1 MGKTI
6 CLLIALVFLAQAEY
20 VKSLQPALQSQEKP
34 QKTPKTTRN
43 SRIPSDKNISKA
55 ENSKIPSDKNVSK
68 AELNTS
74 NAGNSKI
81 RIKPSKPQNSQNNS
95 TPLNTSGFSKNSP
108 TKSLNPA
115 KSDEYIFWAHF
126 FTTNQ
131 MLSTRV
137 IAISKAMKKS
147 DESEFLPFC
156 ELRATKVAGQSEL
169 EFFRSHEEELADC
182 FTKSPFKVLEY
193 SGYEL
198 KAAKQKAI
206 LHTNITQIPIHFIA
220 IFKAQGATIL
230 AKISQ

>member
-55 ENSKIPSDKNVSK
+55 ENSKI
-68 AELNTS
+68 LLT
-74 NAGNSKI
+74 
-81 RIKPSKPQNSQNNS
+81 PSKQQNSQNS
-95 TPLNTSGFSKNSP
+95 RIPLNTKNTSGFSKNIP

-156 ELRATKVAGQSEL
+156 ELRATKVATQSEL

-198 KAAKQKAI
+198 KAAKQKAK

>member
-20 VKSLQPALQSQEKP
+20 VKSLQPTLQSQEKP

-43 SRIPSDKNISKA
+43 SRIPDNKNL
-55 ENSKIPSDKNVSK
+55 SK
-68 AELNTS
+68 AELNAS
-74 NAGNSKI
+74 NAGNS
-81 RIKPSKPQNSQNNS
+81 RTHIKPSKPQNSQNNS
-95 TPLNTSGFSKNSP
+95 ASLNTSGFSKNSP
-108 TKSLNPA
+108 TKNLNPA

-156 ELRATKVAGQSEL
+156 ELRATKVATQSEL

-198 KAAKQKAI
+198 QSAKQKTK
-206 LHTNITQIPIHFIA
+206 LYTNITQIPIHFIA

>member
-43 SRIPSDKNISKA
+43 SRIPSDKNVSKA
-55 ENSKIPSDKNVSK
+55 ENSKI
-68 AELNTS
+68 LLT
-74 NAGNSKI
+74 
-81 RIKPSKPQNSQNNS
+81 PSKQQNSQNS
-95 TPLNTSGFSKNSP
+95 RIPLNTKNTSGFSKNSP

-198 KAAKQKAI
+198 KAAKQKAK

>member
-43 SRIPSDKNISKA
+43 SRIPSDKNVSKA
-55 ENSKIPSDKNVSK
+55 ENSKI
-68 AELNTS
+68 LLT
-74 NAGNSKI
+74 
-81 RIKPSKPQNSQNNS
+81 PSKQQNSQNS
-95 TPLNTSGFSKNSP
+95 RIPLNTKNTSGFSKNSP

-156 ELRATKVAGQSEL
+156 ELRATKVATQSEL

-198 KAAKQKAI
+198 HSAKQKAI

>member
-34 QKTPKTTRN
+34 QKTTRN

-55 ENSKIPSDKNVSK
+55 ENSKILLTPSKQQDSQNSRIP
-68 AELNTS
+68 LNT
-74 NAGNSKI
+74 K
-81 RIKPSKPQNSQNNS
+81 
-95 TPLNTSGFSKNSP
+95 NTSGFSKNSP

-198 KAAKQKAI
+198 QSAKQKAI

>member
-6 CLLIALVFLAQAEY
+6 CLLIAIALLAQAEY

-43 SRIPSDKNISKA
+43 SRIPSDKNVSKA
-55 ENSKIPSDKNVSK
+55 ENSKI
-68 AELNTS
+68 LLT
-74 NAGNSKI
+74 
-81 RIKPSKPQNSQNNS
+81 PSKQQNSQNS
-95 TPLNTSGFSKNSP
+95 RIPLNTKNTSGFSKNSP

-156 ELRATKVAGQSEL
+156 ELRATKVATQSEL

-198 KAAKQKAI
+198 HSAKQKAK

>member
-43 SRIPSDKNISKA
+43 SRIPSDKN
-55 ENSKIPSDKNVSK
+55 VSK
-68 AELNTS
+68 AELNAS
-74 NAGNSKI
+74 NAGNS
-81 RIKPSKPQNSQNNS
+81 RTHIKPSKPQNSQNNS
-95 TPLNTSGFSKNSP
+95 ASLNTSGFSKNSP

-198 KAAKQKAI
+198 QSAKQKAK

>member
-6 CLLIALVFLAQAEY
+6 CLLIALVFLTQAEY

-43 SRIPSDKNISKA
+43 SRIPSDKNLNKA
-55 ENSKIPSDKNVSK
+55 ENSKIPSDKNLNK
-68 AELNTS
+68 AE
-74 NAGNSKI
+74 NSKI
-81 RIKPSKPQNSQNNS
+81 LLTPSKQQNSQNS
-95 TPLNTSGFSKNSP
+95 RIPLNTKNTSGFSKNSP

-137 IAISKAMKKS
+137 IAISKAMKKN

-156 ELRATKVAGQSEL
+156 ELRATKAAGQSEL

>member
-20 VKSLQPALQSQEKP
+20 VKSLQPTLQSQEKP

-43 SRIPSDKNISKA
+43 SRILDN
-55 ENSKIPSDKNVSK
+55 KNVSK

-74 NAGNSKI
+74 NAGNS
-81 RIKPSKPQNSQNNS
+81 RTHIKPSKPQNSQNNS
-95 TPLNTSGFSKNSP
+95 APLNTSGFSKNSP
-108 TKSLNPA
+108 TKSLNPT

-156 ELRATKVAGQSEL
+156 ELRATKVTGQSEL

-198 KAAKQKAI
+198 HSAKQKAK
-206 LHTNITQIPIHFIA
+206 LYTNITQIPIHFIA

>member
-43 SRIPSDKNISKA
+43 SRIPSN
-55 ENSKIPSDKNVSK
+55 KNVSK
-68 AELNTS
+68 SELNAS
-74 NAGNSKI
+74 NAGNS
-81 RIKPSKPQNSQNNS
+81 RTHIKPSKQQNSQNS
-95 TPLNTSGFSKNSP
+95 RIPLNTKNTSGFSKNSP

-198 KAAKQKAI
+198 QSAKQKAK

>member
-43 SRIPSDKNISKA
+43 SRIPSDKNVSKA
-55 ENSKIPSDKNVSK
+55 ENSKI
-68 AELNTS
+68 LLT
-74 NAGNSKI
+74 
-81 RIKPSKPQNSQNNS
+81 PSKQQNSQNS
-95 TPLNTSGFSKNSP
+95 RIPLNTKNTSGFSKNSP

-198 KAAKQKAI
+198 QSAKQKAK

>member
-43 SRIPSDKNISKA
+43 SRIPSDKNLNKA
-55 ENSKIPSDKNVSK
+55 ENSKI
-68 AELNTS
+68 LLT
-74 NAGNSKI
+74 
-81 RIKPSKPQNSQNNS
+81 PSKQQNSQNS
-95 TPLNTSGFSKNSP
+95 RIPLNTKNTSGFSKNSP

-156 ELRATKVAGQSEL
+156 ELRATKAAGQSEL

-198 KAAKQKAI
+198 KEAKQKAI

>member
-43 SRIPSDKNISKA
+43 SRIPSNKNVSKA
-55 ENSKIPSDKNVSK
+55 ENSKISSDKNLNK
-68 AELNTS
+68 AE
-74 NAGNSKI
+74 NSKI
-81 RIKPSKPQNSQNNS
+81 LLTPSKQQNSQNS
-95 TPLNTSGFSKNSP
+95 KIPLNTKNTSGFSKNIP
-108 TKSLNPA
+108 TKNLNPA

>member
-20 VKSLQPALQSQEKP
+20 VKSLQPALRSQEKP

-43 SRIPSDKNISKA
+43 SRIPDNKNL
-55 ENSKIPSDKNVSK
+55 SK
-68 AELNTS
+68 AELNAS
-74 NAGNSKI
+74 NAGNS
-81 RIKPSKPQNSQNNS
+81 RTHIKPSKPQNSQNNS
-95 TPLNTSGFSKNSP
+95 APLNTSGFSKNSP
-108 TKSLNPA
+108 TKSLNPT

-156 ELRATKVAGQSEL
+156 ELRATKVATQSEL

-198 KAAKQKAI
+198 QSAKQKAK

>member
-43 SRIPSDKNISKA
+43 SRIPSNKNVSKA
-55 ENSKIPSDKNVSK
+55 ENSKIHSDKNLNK
-68 AELNTS
+68 AE
-74 NAGNSKI
+74 NSKI
-81 RIKPSKPQNSQNNS
+81 LLTPSKQQNSQNS
-95 TPLNTSGFSKNSP
+95 RIPLNTKNTSGFSKNSP

-198 KAAKQKAI
+198 HSAKQKTI